1 MNTEIIDKD
10 YLKKINSLQNI
21 EKYFGDWV
29 KELKDLNNI
38 FKEAVPYEH
47 IIIPDFLNE
56 DFAEKI
62 YNEFPIDYQNWYIYN
77 NPLEVKYANDKINDF
92 PINLKNLYYIL
103 STDKCIEYISKLS
116 DIKNLEFDPYLH
128 GAGIHAHPR
137 NGKLNMHLDYE
148 KHPKSGKL
156 RRLNIILYMSKNWN
170 KEWNG
175 QTELWDE
182 NMTECKAKSNVV
194 FNTTLIFKTNDISW
208 HGLPEEIKCP
218 EGIFRKSIAYYY
230 VSDFNYEKKKYRNK
244 ATYTTRPQD
253 PYDPKIEKLCKIRSE
268 RRLTLEDLN

>member
-10 YLKKINSLQNI
+10 YLKKINSIQNM

-29 KELKDLNNI
+29 KEIKNLNNI

-62 YNEFPIDYQNWYIYN
+62 YNEFPTDYQNWYIYN

-128 GAGIHAHPR
+128 GAGIHSHPR

-156 RRLNIILYMSKNWN
+156 RRVNIILYMSKNWN

-182 NMTECKAKSNVV
+182 NMEECKAKSNVV
-194 FNTTLIFKTNDISW
+194 FNTALIFKTNDISW
-208 HGLPEEIKCP
+208 HGLPNEIKCP

-230 VSDFNYEKKKYRNK
+230 VSDFDYKKKEYRNK

-253 PYDPKIEKLCKIRSE
+253 SYDPKIEKLCKIRSE